1 MPPSRPLNRRRIADA
16 ALALIDEEGFD
27 ALTVRSLGARL
38 GVQSPSL
45 YNHVSGKDEILAAV
59 TALLGERIDLTTLD
73 EPDLATALTG
83 LARSYRAA
91 FRGHPEVTAL
101 LARRPV
107 TSPRAMD
114 LYERLL
120 TRLDDAGLAP
130 HQAIEVVGSL
140 ETVVL
145 GSVVLTFTAGLQ
157 GVDPDRAPRTSAALR
172 GADVEEADEAAFE
185 RALSGLVEGLPAG
198 RPA

>member
-1 MPPSRPLNRRRIADA
+1 MPPSRPLNRRRIAEA
-16 ALALIDEEGFD
+16 ALALIDEDGFD

-59 TALLGERIDLTTLD
+59 TSLLGERIDLTTLD
-73 EPDLATALTG
+73 EPDLATALLG

-107 TSPRAMD
+107 TADRALD

-120 TRLDDAGLAP
+120 TRLDQAGLAP
-130 HQAIEVVGSL
+130 REAITLIGSL
-140 ETVVL
+140 ETVIL

-157 GVDPDRAPRTSAALR
+157 DVDADRAPRTSESLR
-172 GADVEEADEAAFE
+172 GADIDLVDEAAFE
-185 RALSGLVEGLPAG
+185 AALQGLVEHLLQ
-198 RPA
+198 R